1 MRRFLFLICAAG
13 TGGALIFCS
22 GCEEQKKKEVAEREV
37 RVTLRPLEKRIFRE
51 QIPVQGTV
59 YPVEYA
65 TISAKISGTLELL
78 KVDEGDV
85 RKKGDVLFGIDRQIL
100 KNQVTVRE
108 NEVDVKIAELERAK
122 IVAERANITLAKAKL
137 DYERFLTLWESQATS
152 KTEFETYETT
162 FKNAETD
169 VREAEADIVNA
180 TAQLKQAEGNLTIA
194 KKNLA
199 DSVVPAPFDCV
210 VTDKYIEENEYV
222 SVGQQILRLE
232 NPVLQEVICYIS
244 SVYYDQVEVGKT
256 PAIFSLDG
264 KEMGRAVVTY
274 KAPSI
279 DPESRTFK
287 FKVLVPKESKL
298 VSGTLCD
305 LTLILTEK
313 EAYGLPA
320 DALLLRANDR
330 YIAYAIDGEKRAKSF
345 NIVRGIV
352 DGKYCEVQN
361 ATELLNE
368 RFVVTGQTFV
378 NNGTLLREVRAE

>member
-1 MRRFLFLICAAG
+1 MNSLFYNIKQGFLQIFRNKGMSLASIFSILAMLLILGIFFLIAVNLNLF
-13 TGGALIFCS
+13 T
-22 GCEEQKKKEVAEREV
+22 EV
-37 RVTLRPLEKRIFRE
+37 
-51 QIPVQGTV
+51 
-59 YPVEYA
+59 
-65 TISAKISGTLELL
+65 
-78 KVDEGDV
+78 
-85 RKKGDVLFGIDRQIL
+85 
-100 KNQVTVRE
+100 
-108 NEVDVKIAELERAK
+108 VKQ
-122 IVAERANITLAKAKL
+122 
-137 DYERFLTLWESQATS
+137 D
-152 KTEFETYETT
+152 
-162 FKNAETD
+162 
-169 VREAEADIVNA
+169 
-180 TAQLKQAEGNLTIA
+180 
-194 KKNLA
+194 
-199 DSVVPAPFDCV
+199 
-210 VTDKYIEENEYV
+210 
-222 SVGQQILRLE
+222 
-232 NPVLQEVICYIS
+232 
-244 SVYYDQVEVGKT
+244 YDQVEVGKT